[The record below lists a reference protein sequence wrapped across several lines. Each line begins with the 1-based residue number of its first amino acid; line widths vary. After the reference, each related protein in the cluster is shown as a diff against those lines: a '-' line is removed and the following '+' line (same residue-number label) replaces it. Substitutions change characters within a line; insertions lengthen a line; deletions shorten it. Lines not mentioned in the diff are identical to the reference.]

1 MISGNTS
8 ISLYIVSLFLKNKQ
22 TKETPD
28 QTKKKKNP
36 PKPNTTLQGP
46 IKGFLNS
53 WMHFFICLF
62 SIQNT
67 YHTHK

>member
-28 QTKKKKNP
+28 QTKKKP
-36 PKPNTTLQGP
+36 
-46 IKGFLNS
+46 
-53 WMHFFICLF
+53 
-62 SIQNT
+62 IQNPT
-67 YHTHK
+67 QPFKDPLKDF